1 MWLLRKQINDPVS
14 QICYL
19 QNQMF
24 YYSDTSSLQTE
35 TQFPKLEVI
44 HFLVC
49 HITCFPSTEKSH
61 RSSEVYME
69 GKDKVTVLLG
79 RAAPVSSGWLRDRRA
94 GNREEGSPPGHC
106 SCLPGWAVLKE
117 GQQHSPGRLT
127 TTSNPQMSVHQSGLS
142 QEFAVGRR
150 TQRQHLTTTTLLK

>member
-1 MWLLRKQINDPVS
+1 
-14 QICYL
+14 
-19 QNQMF
+19 MF
-24 YYSDTSSLQTE
+24 YYSDISSLQTE
-35 TQFPKLEVI
+35 TQFPKLEAM

-61 RSSEVYME
+61 RSSEVHME

-79 RAAPVSSGWLRDRRA
+79 RAAPVSSGWLRDSRA

-106 SCLPGWAVLKE
+106 SCLLGWAVLKE

-127 TTSNPQMSVHQSGLS
+127 TTNNPEMSIHQSGPS

-150 TQRQHLTTTTLLK
+150 TQHHHLTTTPLK